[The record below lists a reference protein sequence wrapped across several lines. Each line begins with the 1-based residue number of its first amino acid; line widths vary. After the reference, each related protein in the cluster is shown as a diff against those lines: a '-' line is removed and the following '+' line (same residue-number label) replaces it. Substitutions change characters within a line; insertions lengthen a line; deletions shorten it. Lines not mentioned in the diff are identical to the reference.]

1 MSGSWKITLPVSRSD
16 AEALSADLPA
26 LADLDPPPALMTSE
40 PDPANPQMLQLDVY
54 VEGEPQPDLVA
65 KLRELLP
72 TSPQDEAIIELLPEE
87 DWVTLSQSGLQ
98 PVRAGRFFVHTAKD
112 RSMVPPGLIGLQVE
126 ASQAFGTGHHPTTA
140 GCLRAIDALPQP
152 PANALDLGTGT
163 ALLAIALAKA
173 FPESRLIA
181 SDIDA
186 PSIAVARENLAANG
200 VAEGHGAGELALLVA
215 DGLDNPA
222 LAERAPY
229 DLVVANILAE
239 PLIAMSAGIS
249 AALAPGGT
257 LILAGLLAE
266 QEDAVIAAYRQT
278 GLDLLSSDPNEG
290 WPVLQ
295 LIRS

>member
-72 TSPQDEAIIELLPEE
+72 TSPQYEAIIELLPEE

-98 PVRAGRFFVHTAKD
+98 PIRAGRFFVHTAKD

-152 PANALDLGTGT
+152 PAIALDLGTGT

-173 FPESRLIA
+173 FPDARLIA

-215 DGLDNPA
+215 DGLDDPA

-229 DLVVANILAE
+229 DLIVANILAE
-239 PLIAMSAGIS
+239 PLVAMSAGIS

-278 GLDLLSSDPNEG
+278 GLALLSSDPNEG
-290 WPVLQ
+290 WPILQ
-295 LIRS
+295 LTRG